1 MYNKEHKPL
10 RYISDPKRAIQRYA
24 RLTGGMAGRYLSDH
38 DDFLLTLDNV
48 YIRNQHVVFTFNVEV
63 YYENVLLSTHK
74 TLITLPELL
83 KQITAQSNNDPLCAT
98 ANMLRKLKHQLE
110 SQ

>member
-1 MYNKEHKPL
+1 MKQKQIY
-10 RYISDPKRAIQRYA
+10 RYA
-24 RLTGGMAGRYLSDH
+24 NLTGGMAGRYLSDNDNFH
-38 DDFLLTLDNV
+38 VTLDRV

-63 YYENVLLSTHK
+63 YYDDALLSTHK